1 MEPAALVTQLPEEPN
16 RFIGR
21 ERELGYLRDA
31 LHRTRA
37 LTLCGAGGI
46 GKTRLALR
54 LLAVTGG
61 DFADGVYAVELGD
74 LWEPDLIVSRI
85 AAFIGVDR
93 EAGRPL
99 QDTLADALETRQ
111 ALIMLDNCEH
121 MIDACAAVCQRLLAA
136 CPDLRIVA
144 TSQEPLRIPQ
154 ESVWQVAPLAVPP
167 PDTPRDAAELAGFE
181 AAELFADRAASA
193 RPGFAITERNAM
205 AVAAIC
211 RAVDGVPLAIELAAA
226 RVSVLS
232 AEQIAARLGDLFT
245 LLGSGDRTAPPR
257 QRTLRAT
264 IDWSHD
270 LLSAAEQTLLRRLS
284 VFSGWSLEMAEQVCT
299 DGHLPTE
306 DVVGLLAGL
315 VDKSLVVVEPE
326 VLGQARYRMLDTIRA
341 YAAQR
346 LAEAGESAATQLRL
360 RDYTLAVCER
370 NEAVGMATIP
380 SGWPAVVAVFR
391 RYDVDVANLRQ
402 VLSSCLAT
410 GDAETGLR
418 ICAAVRPS
426 WIVRGLLAEGE
437 SWFAR
442 FLGLS
447 RHGVSDPVL
456 GTALIGRAQLIL
468 PNDPARAEEW
478 ARAGLE
484 LCQAASLLIW
494 AATAQNVL
502 AETALQTGQLA
513 ESAQWAA
520 KSLAT
525 AREAGNAWN
534 EGYALGTQAT
544 LAAAEGRLRQA
555 QQLGEAALEV
565 MRGIDQRWGV
575 ARTLLGLGALARLR
589 RDPAGAVDCYQAA
602 LPILREIDS
611 RPDIARCLAGIG
623 RVALDQG
630 QLALARPHLAESL
643 RLSQLTGARIGVARG
658 LESFAALCFQEGQR
672 FQEGQDAQGAGGGAG
687 ARDRQARLAVLLSA
701 AATGLREAAGLPA
714 PSAGRTQQYLDAAR
728 GLGQE
733 ALTELWEEGRRLT
746 LDAAVTLALTSG
758 SQALP
763 NGDDESG
770 AAGDGAPGHGAA
782 AGRGMPLPWATTGAG
797 VPGPLPMALQSQLT
811 PREREITALIAQG
824 YSNKGIAD
832 ELVISPATAARHV
845 ANILSK
851 LGFTSRAQIAAWA
864 AGNGLIQPSAAHER
878 GSFIPD
884 AAYDGPWPGDHWHHF

>member
-1 MEPAALVTQLPEEPN
+1 MEPEARDPEALEPEARAAQLPGEPN

-21 ERELGYLRDA
+21 ERELSYLRDA
-31 LHRTRA
+31 LRRTRA

-54 LLAVTGG
+54 LLATMAGE
-61 DFADGVYAVELGD
+61 FADGVYAVELGD
-74 LWEPDLIVSRI
+74 LWEPDLIVSRM
-85 AAFIGVDR
+85 AALIGVDG
-93 EAGRPL
+93 ETGRPL

-121 MIDACAAVCQRLLAA
+121 LVDACAALCQRLLAS
-136 CPDLRIVA
+136 CPGLRIVA

-167 PDTPRDAAELAGFE
+167 PDAPRGAAELAGFE
-181 AAELFADRAASA
+181 AAQLFADRAGAA

-211 RAVDGVPLAIELAAA
+211 RALDGVPLAIELAAA
-226 RVSVLS
+226 RVTVLS
-232 AEQIAARLGDLFT
+232 AEQIAARLGDRFT

-284 VFSGWSLEMAEQVCT
+284 VFSGWSLDMAEEVCAAD
-299 DGHLPTE
+299 DGLPAE
-306 DVVGLLAGL
+306 DVVGVLAGL

-326 VLGQARYRMLDTIRA
+326 VLGQSRYRMLDSIRA

-346 LAEAGESAATQLRL
+346 LAEAGESAAIQLRL
-360 RDYTLAVCER
+360 RDYTVAVCEG

-380 SGWPAVVAVFR
+380 SGWPMVVAVFR
-391 RYDVDVANLRQ
+391 RYDVDVGNLRQ
-402 VLSSCLAT
+402 VLSSCLAS

-426 WIVRGLLAEGE
+426 WIVRGSFDEGE
-437 SWFAR
+437 GWFAR
-442 FLGLS
+442 FLGLGG
-447 RHGVSDPVL
+447 REVPAPVL
-456 GTALIGRAQLIL
+456 GAALIGRAQLAL
-468 PNDPARAEEW
+468 PNDPAQARQW
-478 ARAGLE
+478 ARDGLE
-484 LCQAASLLIW
+484 LCQASSLLIW

-502 AETALQTGQLA
+502 AETALHTGQLP

-520 KSLAT
+520 KALAT

-544 LAAAEGRLRQA
+544 LAAAEGRLREA
-555 QQLGEAALEV
+555 QQLGETALEV

-589 RDPAGAVDCYQAA
+589 RDPAGAMDCYQAA

-630 QLALARPHLAESL
+630 QLTLARAHLAESL

-658 LESFAALCFQEGQR
+658 LEAFAALCFRE
-672 FQEGQDAQGAGGGAG
+672 DPG
-687 ARDRQARLAVLLSA
+687 AREGQARLAVLLTA
-701 AATGLREAAGLPA
+701 AATAMREAAGLPA
-714 PSAGRTQQYLDAAR
+714 PPAGRTQQYLDAAR
-728 GLGQE
+728 SLGPE
-733 ALTELWEEGRRLT
+733 AVSGLWEEGSGLT
-746 LDAAVTLALTSG
+746 PDAAVTLALGSG
-758 SQALP
+758 PPAAGSGAGYPASQASP
-763 NGDDESG
+763 
-770 AAGDGAPGHGAA
+770 AAGPGVS
-782 AGRGMPLPWATTGAG
+782 RGVTAR
-797 VPGPLPMALQSQLT
+797 SSLT
-811 PREREITALIAQG
+811 PREREITALIARG

-864 AGNGLIQPSAAHER
+864 AGNGSIQPSSAHER
-878 GSFIPD
+878 GSLIP
-884 AAYDGPWPGDHWHHF
+884 

>member
-1 MEPAALVTQLPEEPN
+1 MAPQTLEPEALPAQLPEEPN

-21 ERELGYLRDA
+21 ERDLAYLRQA
-31 LHRTRA
+31 LRRTRA

-54 LLAVTGG
+54 LLATTAG
-61 DFADGVYAVELGD
+61 DFADGVYVVELGD
-74 LWEPDLIVSRI
+74 LWEPDLIVSRM
-85 AAFIGVDR
+85 ASLIGVDA

-99 QDTLADALETRQ
+99 QDTLADALQARQ

-121 MIDACAAVCQRLLAA
+121 LVDACAALCQRLLAA
-136 CPDLRIVA
+136 CPGLRIVA

-167 PDTPRDAAELAGFE
+167 ADAPRDAAELARFE
-181 AAELFADRAASA
+181 AAQLFADRAVAA
-193 RPGFAITERNAM
+193 RPGFAITGRNAM

-226 RVSVLS
+226 RVTVLS

-284 VFSGWSLEMAEQVCT
+284 VFTGWSLEMAEQVCAD
-299 DGHLPTE
+299 DGLPTE
-306 DVVGLLAGL
+306 DVVGVLAGL

-326 VLGQARYRMLDTIRA
+326 VLGQTRFRMLDSIRA
-341 YAAQR
+341 YAAHR
-346 LAEAGESAATQLRL
+346 LAEAGESPATQLRL

-380 SGWPAVVAVFR
+380 SGWPMVVAVFR
-391 RYDVDVANLRQ
+391 RYDVDVGNLRQ
-402 VLSSCLAT
+402 VLSRCLAS

-418 ICAAVRPS
+418 LCAAVRPS
-426 WIVRGLLAEGE
+426 WIVRGSFGEGE
-437 SWFAR
+437 GWFSR
-442 FLGLS
+442 FLGL
-447 RHGVSDPVL
+447 GDQEVPEPVL
-456 GTALIGRAQLIL
+456 GAALIGRAQLVL
-468 PNDPARAEEW
+468 PNDPALAAEW
-478 ARAGLE
+478 ARAGLDR
-484 LCQAASLLIW
+484 CQAAHLLVW

-502 AETALQTGQLA
+502 AETALHTGQLA

-520 KSLAT
+520 KALAT

-544 LAAAEGRLRQA
+544 LAAAEGRLREA
-555 QQLGEAALEV
+555 QQLGQAALEV
-565 MRGIDQRWGV
+565 MRGIDQRWGM

-589 RDPAGAVDCYQAA
+589 RDPAGAMDSYEAA

-630 QLALARPHLAESL
+630 QLAVARAYLAESL

-658 LESFAALCFQEGQR
+658 LEAFAALCFRENQGPR
-672 FQEGQDAQGAGGGAG
+672 GDQGARGDQDFRGDQG
-687 ARDRQARLAVLLSA
+687 ARGGPGHLAILLTA
-701 AATGLREAAGLPA
+701 AATALREAAGLPA
-714 PSAGRTQQYLDAAR
+714 PPAGRTQPYLDAAR
-728 GLGQE
+728 SLGPE
-733 ALTELWEEGRRLT
+733 VLAALWEEGTGLT
-746 LDAAVTLALTSG
+746 PDVAVTLALGSG
-758 SQALP
+758 PPAAMSGTGRP
-763 NGDDESG
+763 GDTPASE
-770 AAGDGAPGHGAA
+770 PGVS
-782 AGRGMPLPWATTGAG
+782 RGVTAR
-797 VPGPLPMALQSQLT
+797 SSLT
-811 PREREITALIAQG
+811 PREREITALIARG

-864 AGNGLIQPSAAHER
+864 AGNGSIQPSAAHQR
-878 GSFIPD
+878 DSLIP
-884 AAYDGPWPGDHWHHF
+884 

>member
-1 MEPAALVTQLPEEPN
+1 MEPEALEPEARAAQLPEEPN

-21 ERELGYLRDA
+21 ERELSYLRDA
-31 LHRTRA
+31 LRRTRA

-54 LLAVTGG
+54 LLATMAG
-61 DFADGVYAVELGD
+61 DFADGVYVVELGD
-74 LWEPDLIVSRI
+74 LWEPDLIVSRM
-85 AAFIGVDR
+85 AALIGVDG
-93 EAGRPL
+93 ETGRPL
-99 QDTLADALETRQ
+99 RDTLADALETRQ

-121 MIDACAAVCQRLLAA
+121 LVDACAAVCQRLLAS
-136 CPDLRIVA
+136 CPGLRIVA

-167 PDTPRDAAELAGFE
+167 PDALRGAAELAGFE
-181 AAELFADRAASA
+181 AAQLFADRAAAA

-211 RAVDGVPLAIELAAA
+211 RALDGVPLAIELAAA
-226 RVSVLS
+226 RVTVLS
-232 AEQIAARLGDLFT
+232 AEQIAARLGDRFT

-284 VFSGWSLEMAEQVCT
+284 VFSGWSLDMAEEVCAAD
-299 DGHLPTE
+299 DGLPAE
-306 DVVGLLAGL
+306 DVVGVLAGL

-326 VLGQARYRMLDTIRA
+326 VLGQTRYRMLDSIRA

-346 LAEAGESAATQLRL
+346 LAEAGESAAIQLRL
-360 RDYTLAVCER
+360 RDYTVAVCED

-380 SGWPAVVAVFR
+380 SGWPMVVAVFR
-391 RYDVDVANLRQ
+391 RYDVDVGNLRQ
-402 VLSSCLAT
+402 VLSSCLAS

-426 WIVRGLLAEGE
+426 WIVRGSFDEGE
-437 SWFAR
+437 GWFAR
-442 FLGLS
+442 FLGLGG
-447 RHGVSDPVL
+447 REVPARVL
-456 GTALIGRAQLIL
+456 GAALIGRAQLAL
-468 PNDPARAEEW
+468 PNDPAQARQW
-478 ARAGLE
+478 ARDGLE
-484 LCQAASLLIW
+484 LCQASSLLIW

-502 AETALQTGQLA
+502 AETALHTGRLP

-520 KSLAT
+520 KALAT

-544 LAAAEGRLRQA
+544 LAAAEGRLREA
-555 QQLGEAALEV
+555 QQLGETALEV

-589 RDPAGAVDCYQAA
+589 RDPAGAMDCYQAA

-630 QLALARPHLAESL
+630 QLTVARAHLAESL

-658 LESFAALCFQEGQR
+658 LEAFAALCFRE
-672 FQEGQDAQGAGGGAG
+672 DPG
-687 ARDRQARLAVLLSA
+687 AREGQARLAVLLTA
-701 AATGLREAAGLPA
+701 AATAMREAAGLPA
-714 PSAGRTQQYLDAAR
+714 PPAGRTQQYLDAAR
-728 GLGQE
+728 SLGPE
-733 ALTELWEEGRRLT
+733 AVSGLWEEGSGLT
-746 LDAAVTLALTSG
+746 PDAAVTLALGSG
-758 SQALP
+758 PPAAGSGAGYPASQASP
-763 NGDDESG
+763 
-770 AAGDGAPGHGAA
+770 AAGPGVS
-782 AGRGMPLPWATTGAG
+782 RGVTAR
-797 VPGPLPMALQSQLT
+797 SSLT
-811 PREREITALIAQG
+811 PREREITALIARG

-864 AGNGLIQPSAAHER
+864 AGNGSIQPSSAHER
-878 GSFIPD
+878 GSLIP
-884 AAYDGPWPGDHWHHF
+884 

>member
-1 MEPAALVTQLPEEPN
+1 MEPEALSTQLPEEPN

-54 LLAVTGG
+54 LLATTAG

-74 LWEPDLIVSRI
+74 LWEPDLIVSRV
-85 AAFIGVDR
+85 ASLIGVDG

-99 QDTLADALETRQ
+99 QDTLADALEMRQ

-121 MIDACAAVCQRLLAA
+121 LVDACAALCQRLLAG
-136 CPDLRIVA
+136 CPELRIVA

-167 PDTPRDAAELAGFE
+167 SDAPRGAAELAAFE
-181 AAELFADRAASA
+181 AAELFADRAAAA
-193 RPGFAITERNAM
+193 RSGFAITERNAM

-211 RAVDGVPLAIELAAA
+211 RALDGVPLAIELAAA
-226 RVSVLS
+226 RVTVLS
-232 AEQIAARLGDLFT
+232 AEQIAARLGDRFT
-245 LLGSGDRTAPPR
+245 VLGSGDRTAPPR

-270 LLSAAEQTLLRRLS
+270 LLSAAEQALLRRLS
-284 VFSGWSLEMAEQVCT
+284 VFSGWSLDMAEQVCA
-299 DGHLPTE
+299 DDRLPTE
-306 DVVGLLAGL
+306 DVVGLLAAL

-326 VLGQARYRMLDTIRA
+326 LLGQTRYRMLDSIRA

-346 LAEAGESAATQLRL
+346 LAEAGESAAIQLRL
-360 RDYTLAVCER
+360 RDYTVAVCER

-380 SGWPAVVAVFR
+380 SGWPMVVAVFR

-402 VLSSCLAT
+402 VLSSCLAG
-410 GDAETGLR
+410 GDAVAGLR

-426 WIVRGLLAEGE
+426 WIVRGSFDEGE
-437 SWFAR
+437 GWFAR
-442 FLGLS
+442 FLGL
-447 RHGVSDPVL
+447 RGQEVPPPVL
-456 GTALIGRAQLIL
+456 GTALIGRAQLAL
-468 PNDPARAEEW
+468 PNDPAQARQW
-478 ARAGLE
+478 ARDGLE

-502 AETALQTGQLA
+502 AETALHTGELA
-513 ESAQWAA
+513 ESARWAA
-520 KSLAT
+520 KALAT

-534 EGYALGTQAT
+534 EGYALGTQAA
-544 LAAAEGRLRQA
+544 LAAAEGRLREA
-555 QQLGEAALEV
+555 QQLGETALEV

-589 RDPAGAVDCYQAA
+589 RDPAGAMDCYQAA

-658 LESFAALCFQEGQR
+658 LESFAALCAREGQGR
-672 FQEGQDAQGAGGGAG
+672 P
-687 ARDRQARLAVLLSA
+687 AVLLA
-701 AATGLREAAGLPA
+701 AAAAALREAAGLPA
-714 PSAGRTQQYLDAAR
+714 PSAGRTQQHLDAAR

-733 ALTELWEEGRRLT
+733 ALTGLWEEGLRLT
-746 LDAAVTLALTSG
+746 PDAAVTLALTSG
-758 SQALP
+758 PEVALGSGP
-763 NGDDESG
+763 GAGGESG
-770 AAGDGAPGHGAA
+770 PAAGGESGPAAGGGAGGGAGPGAPPSPVTGLAA
-782 AGRGMPLPWATTGAG
+782 ASRMPP
-797 VPGPLPMALQSQLT
+797 QSSLT
-811 PREREITALIAQG
+811 PREREITALIARG

-864 AGNGLIQPSAAHER
+864 AGNGSIQPSAAHER
-878 GSFIPD
+878 GSFIP
-884 AAYDGPWPGDHWHHF
+884 

>member
-1 MEPAALVTQLPEEPN
+1 MEPEGRATQLPEEPN

-21 ERELGYLRDA
+21 ERELSYLREA

-54 LLAVTGG
+54 LMATAAG
-61 DFADGVYAVELGD
+61 DFADGVYMVELGD
-74 LWEPDLIVSRI
+74 LWEPDLIVSRMASI
-85 AAFIGVDR
+85 IGVDA

-99 QDTLADALETRQ
+99 PDTLAGALETRQ
-111 ALIMLDNCEH
+111 VLIMLDNCEH
-121 MIDACAAVCQRLLAA
+121 LVDACAALCQRLLAA
-136 CPDLRIVA
+136 CPELRIVA

-154 ESVWQVAPLAVPP
+154 ESVRQVAPLAVPP
-167 PDTPRDAAELAGFE
+167 ADTPRGASELAGFE
-181 AAELFADRAASA
+181 AVQLFADRAAAA
-193 RPGFAITERNAM
+193 RPGFTITERNAM

-211 RAVDGVPLAIELAAA
+211 RALDGVPLAIELAAA
-226 RVSVLS
+226 RVTVLS
-232 AEQIAARLGDLFT
+232 AEQIAARLGDRFT
-245 LLGSGDRTAPPR
+245 LLGPGDRTAPPR
-257 QRTLRAT
+257 QRTLLAT

-270 LLSAAEQTLLRRLS
+270 LLSPAEQTLLRRLS
-284 VFSGWSLEMAEQVCT
+284 VFSGWSLEMAEQVCA
-299 DGHLPTE
+299 DSAVATE

-326 VLGQARYRMLDTIRA
+326 VLGQARYRMLDSIRA

-346 LAEAGESAATQLRL
+346 LAEAGESAPTQLRL
-360 RDYTLAVCER
+360 RDYVLDVCER
-370 NEAVGMATIP
+370 NEEIGMATIP
-380 SGWPAVVAVFR
+380 SGWAMVVAVFR
-391 RYDVDVANLRQ
+391 RYDVDVGNLRQ
-402 VLSSCLAT
+402 VLSSCLAS
-410 GDAETGLR
+410 GDAEAGLR

-426 WIVRGLLAEGE
+426 WIVRGSFDEGE

-442 FLGLS
+442 FLGLA
-447 RHGVSDPVL
+447 RKGVPDPVL
-456 GTALIGRAQLIL
+456 GTALIGRAQLVL
-468 PNDPARAEEW
+468 PNDPARAQEW
-478 ARAGLE
+478 ARAGLD
-484 LCQAASLLIW
+484 LCQAAGLLIW

-520 KSLAT
+520 KALAT

-534 EGYALGTQAT
+534 EGYALGTQAA

-555 QQLGEAALEV
+555 QLLGEAALEV

-589 RDPAGAVDCYQAA
+589 RDPAGAMDCYQAA
-602 LPILREIDS
+602 LPILREVDS

-630 QLALARPHLAESL
+630 QLILARSHLAESL

-658 LESFAALCFQEGQR
+658 LEAFAALCAA
-672 FQEGQDAQGAGGGAG
+672 EGQDH
-687 ARDRQARLAVLLSA
+687 LAVLLTA
-701 AATGLREAAGLPA
+701 AATALREAAGLPA
-714 PSAGRTQQYLDAAR
+714 PTSGRTQQYLDAAR
-728 GLGQE
+728 GLGPE
-733 ALTELWEEGRRLT
+733 ALAALWEQGRGLAP
-746 LDAAVTLALTSG
+746 DAAVALALGSG
-758 SQALP
+758 PEPDAAPGTDGPGTDAPGTAMPSTEA
-763 NGDDESG
+763 SG
-770 AAGDGAPGHGAA
+770 TGAPG
-782 AGRGMPLPWATTGAG
+782 TGA
-797 VPGPLPMALQSQLT
+797 PGTGAPGTAPLVNPHSSLT
-811 PREREITALIAQG
+811 PREREITALIAHG

-864 AGNGLIQPSAAHER
+864 AGKGSIQPPAGHER
-878 GSFIPD
+878 GSLIP
-884 AAYDGPWPGDHWHHF
+884 

>member
-1 MEPAALVTQLPEEPN
+1 MEPEALEPEARAAQLPEEPN

-21 ERELGYLRDA
+21 ERELSYLRDA
-31 LHRTRA
+31 LRRTRA

-54 LLAVTGG
+54 LLATMAG
-61 DFADGVYAVELGD
+61 DFADGVYVVELGD
-74 LWEPDLIVSRI
+74 LWEPDLIVSRM
-85 AAFIGVDR
+85 AALIGVDG
-93 EAGRPL
+93 ETGRPL
-99 QDTLADALETRQ
+99 RDTLADALETRQ

-121 MIDACAAVCQRLLAA
+121 LVNACAAVCQRLLAS
-136 CPDLRIVA
+136 CPGLRIVA

-154 ESVWQVAPLAVPP
+154 ESVWQVAPLDVPP
-167 PDTPRDAAELAGFE
+167 PDALRGAAELAGFE
-181 AAELFADRAASA
+181 AAQLFADRAAAA

-211 RAVDGVPLAIELAAA
+211 RALDGVPLAIELAAA
-226 RVSVLS
+226 RVTVLS
-232 AEQIAARLGDLFT
+232 AEQIAARLGDRFT

-284 VFSGWSLEMAEQVCT
+284 VFSGWSLDMAEEVCAAD
-299 DGHLPTE
+299 DGLPAE
-306 DVVGLLAGL
+306 DVVGVLAGL

-326 VLGQARYRMLDTIRA
+326 VLGQSRYRMLDSIRA

-346 LAEAGESAATQLRL
+346 LAEAGESAAIQLRL
-360 RDYTLAVCER
+360 RDYTVAVCED

-380 SGWPAVVAVFR
+380 SGWPMVVAVFR
-391 RYDVDVANLRQ
+391 RYDVDVGNLRQ
-402 VLSSCLAT
+402 VLSSCLAS

-426 WIVRGLLAEGE
+426 WIVRGSFDEGE
-437 SWFAR
+437 GWFAR
-442 FLGLS
+442 FLGLGG
-447 RHGVSDPVL
+447 REVPARVL
-456 GTALIGRAQLIL
+456 GAALIGRAQLAL
-468 PNDPARAEEW
+468 PNDPAQARQW
-478 ARAGLE
+478 ARDGLE
-484 LCQAASLLIW
+484 LCQASSLLIW
-494 AATAQNVL
+494 AATGQNVL
-502 AETALQTGQLA
+502 AETALHTGRLP

-520 KSLAT
+520 KALVT

-544 LAAAEGRLRQA
+544 LAAAEGRLREA
-555 QQLGEAALEV
+555 QQLGETALEV

-589 RDPAGAVDCYQAA
+589 RDPAGAMDCYQAA

-630 QLALARPHLAESL
+630 QLTVARAHLAESL

-658 LESFAALCFQEGQR
+658 LEAFAALCFRE
-672 FQEGQDAQGAGGGAG
+672 DPG
-687 ARDRQARLAVLLSA
+687 AREGQARLAVLLTA
-701 AATGLREAAGLPA
+701 AATAMREAAGLPA
-714 PSAGRTQQYLDAAR
+714 PPAGRTQQYLDAAR
-728 GLGQE
+728 SLGPE
-733 ALTELWEEGRRLT
+733 AVSGLWEEGSGLT
-746 LDAAVTLALTSG
+746 PDAAVTLALGSG
-758 SQALP
+758 PPAAGSGAGYPASQASP
-763 NGDDESG
+763 
-770 AAGDGAPGHGAA
+770 AAGPGVS
-782 AGRGMPLPWATTGAG
+782 RGVTAR
-797 VPGPLPMALQSQLT
+797 SSLT
-811 PREREITALIAQG
+811 PREREITALIARG

-864 AGNGLIQPSAAHER
+864 AGNGSIQPSSAHER
-878 GSFIPD
+878 GSLIP
-884 AAYDGPWPGDHWHHF
+884 

>member
-1 MEPAALVTQLPEEPN
+1 MTQLPEEPN

-54 LLAVTGG
+54 LLAVTAG

-284 VFSGWSLEMAEQVCT
+284 VFSGWSLEMAEQVCS

-326 VLGQARYRMLDTIRA
+326 VLGQARYRMLDSIRA
-341 YAAQR
+341 YTAQR

-360 RDYTLAVCER
+360 RDYTLGVCER

-380 SGWPAVVAVFR
+380 SGWPVVVAVFR

-426 WIVRGLLAEGE
+426 WIVRGLFAEGE

-520 KSLAT
+520 KALAT

-623 RVALDQG
+623 RVGLDQG

-643 RLSQLTGARIGVARG
+643 RLSQLTGSRIGVARG

-672 FQEGQDAQGAGGGAG
+672 FQEGQDAQGAGGSAG
-687 ARDRQARLAVLLSA
+687 ARDGQARLAVLLSA
-701 AATGLREAAGLPA
+701 AATALREAAGLPA
-714 PSAGRTQQYLDAAR
+714 PPAGRTQQYLDAAR

-733 ALTELWEEGRRLT
+733 ALSELWEEGRRLT

-758 SQALP
+758 PQALP

-770 AAGDGAPGHGAA
+770 AAGNGAPGHGAA
-782 AGRGMPLPWATTGAG
+782 AGRGRPLPWATTGAG

-832 ELVISPATAARHV
+832 ELVISPATSARHV

-864 AGNGLIQPSAAHER
+864 AGNGLIQSSAAHEG
-878 GSFIPD
+878 GSLIP
-884 AAYDGPWPGDHWHHF
+884 

>member
-1 MEPAALVTQLPEEPN
+1 MEPAALSTQLPEEPN

-21 ERELGYLRDA
+21 ERELGYLRNA
-31 LHRTRA
+31 LRRTRA

-54 LLAVTGG
+54 LLATTAG

-74 LWEPDLIVSRI
+74 LWEPDLIVSRV
-85 AAFIGVDR
+85 ASLIGVDG
-93 EAGRPL
+93 ETGRPL

-121 MIDACAAVCQRLLAA
+121 LVDACAALCQRLLAG
-136 CPDLRIVA
+136 CPELRIVA

-154 ESVWQVAPLAVPP
+154 ESVWQVVPLAVPP
-167 PDTPRDAAELAGFE
+167 PDAPRDAAELAVFE
-181 AAELFADRAASA
+181 AAQLFADRAAAA
-193 RPGFAITERNAM
+193 RSGFAITERNAV

-211 RAVDGVPLAIELAAA
+211 RALDGVPLAIELAAA
-226 RVSVLS
+226 RVTVLS
-232 AEQIAARLGDLFT
+232 AEQIAARLGDRFT

-270 LLSAAEQTLLRRLS
+270 LLSTAEQALLRRLS
-284 VFSGWSLEMAEQVCT
+284 VFSGWSLDMAEQICA
-299 DGHLPTE
+299 DDRLPTE
-306 DVVGLLAGL
+306 DVVGLLAAL

-326 VLGQARYRMLDTIRA
+326 LLGQTRYRMLDSIRA

-346 LAEAGESAATQLRL
+346 LAEAGESAAIQLRL
-360 RDYTLAVCER
+360 RDYTVAVCER

-380 SGWPAVVAVFR
+380 SGWPMVVAVFR

-402 VLSSCLAT
+402 VLSSCLAS
-410 GDAETGLR
+410 GDAVAGLR

-426 WIVRGLLAEGE
+426 WIVRGSFDEGE
-437 SWFAR
+437 GWFAR
-442 FLGLS
+442 FLGL
-447 RHGVSDPVL
+447 GGQEVPPPVL
-456 GTALIGRAQLIL
+456 GTALIGRAQLAL
-468 PNDPARAEEW
+468 PNEPAQARQW
-478 ARAGLE
+478 ARGGLE

-502 AETALQTGQLA
+502 AEAALHTGQLA

-520 KSLAT
+520 KALAT

-544 LAAAEGRLRQA
+544 LAAAEGRLREA
-555 QQLGEAALEV
+555 QQLGETALEV

-589 RDPAGAVDCYQAA
+589 RDPAGAMDCFQAA

-630 QLALARPHLAESL
+630 QLAVARPHLAESL

-658 LESFAALCFQEGQR
+658 LESFAALCAREG
-672 FQEGQDAQGAGGGAG
+672 
-687 ARDRQARLAVLLSA
+687 QARLAVLLA
-701 AATGLREAAGLPA
+701 AAAAALREAAGLPA
-714 PSAGRTQQYLDAAR
+714 PSADRTQQYLDAAR
-728 GLGQE
+728 SLGQE
-733 ALTELWEEGRRLT
+733 ALTELWEEGLRLT
-746 LDAAVTLALTSG
+746 PDAAVTLALTSG
-758 SQALP
+758 PEVALSP
-763 NGDDESG
+763 GPGSRPRGAEG
-770 AAGDGAPGHGAA
+770 GPGAPAYPATPAGALAAGLAA
-782 AGRGMPLPWATTGAG
+782 APRIPP
-797 VPGPLPMALQSQLT
+797 QSSLT
-811 PREREITALIAQG
+811 PREREITALIARG

-864 AGNGLIQPSAAHER
+864 AGNGSIQPSAAHER
-878 GSFIPD
+878 DDLIP
-884 AAYDGPWPGDHWHHF
+884 